1 MINKNFQFNNYNLYI
16 ILTFSLWLITILL
29 YFFFS
34 EYIKAGS
41 LNNGVKFGS
50 DTKFYFRQANLII
63 NGDVN
68 IFDYKSKLGYIL
80 FLIPFIYFDIPLVS
94 IVFFQLFLTAIS
106 ALCLYKITS
115 KFFSKKSGI
124 ICLSLFLL
132 YFPLQIR
139 NFYILTEMLFID
151 ITIILT
157 YLIVYFKKINLPL
170 IVMLII
176 VLVSIRPNGIIYLF
190 SILTSIFYFLIYYKR
205 FFFISIYLVLILIF
219 TLPLIHLLNSY
230 LVDLNLINSIS
241 NKGIIWGWSF
251 ENNSICKTSCL
262 STEFINNNYKNNIF
276 DIFKFISINFAEF
289 IKIFILKIFWLLA
302 RVRPY
307 YSDLHNYYLIFFNL
321 FIYFGFIYGFIKR
334 PRKNFAIN
342 MILTF
347 VLYSMVLVGLTFAD
361 WSGRFSLYFL
371 PLIMIFSS
379 HGILNFLQLIFNSIV
394 KKKIHF

>member
-1 MINKNFQFNNYNLYI
+1 M
-16 ILTFSLWLITILL
+16 
-29 YFFFS
+29 
-34 EYIKAGS
+34 
-41 LNNGVKFGS
+41 
-50 DTKFYFRQANLII
+50 FY
-63 NGDVN
+63 
-68 IFDYKSKLGYIL
+68 
-80 FLIPFIYFDIPLVS
+80 
-94 IVFFQLFLTAIS
+94 
-106 ALCLYKITS
+106 
-115 KFFSKKSGI
+115 
-124 ICLSLFLL
+124 
-132 YFPLQIR
+132 
-139 NFYILTEMLFID
+139 
-151 ITIILT
+151 
-157 YLIVYFKKINLPL
+157 
-170 IVMLII
+170 
-176 VLVSIRPNGIIYLF
+176 YLF

>member
-347 VLYSMVLVGLTFAD
+347 VLYSMILVGLTFAD

>member
-342 MILTF
+342 VILTF

>member
-151 ITIILT
+151 ITIIIT
-157 YLIVYFKKINLPL
+157 YLIVYFKKTNLPL

-262 STEFINNNYKNNIF
+262 STEFINNNYKNNI
-276 DIFKFISINFAEF
+276 
-289 IKIFILKIFWLLA
+289 
-302 RVRPY
+302 
-307 YSDLHNYYLIFFNL
+307 LIC
-321 FIYFGFIYGFIKR
+321 
-334 PRKNFAIN
+334 
-342 MILTF
+342 
-347 VLYSMVLVGLTFAD
+347 
-361 WSGRFSLYFL
+361 
-371 PLIMIFSS
+371 
-379 HGILNFLQLIFNSIV
+379 
-394 KKKIHF
+394 